1 MSWALESQPC
11 SAWYGPEIEETGRI
25 FQCGLWRISDYE
37 IQKSN
42 DSIWLSNQQQKTT
55 KFGKIVKHLLFTF
68 PFLQNNH
75 CQNCHIP
82 KKATK
87 GSMREKC
94 QNTEFFLAHIFPHSD
109 WIRRDTEHLSVFSPN
124 TGKYGPE
131 KNPYFDTFHAVVW
144 KSKSS
149 RFDMKVTLIYWMI
162 AVHCFQFQ
170 NITLSSFLNGTV
182 LLMKVTLNMKF
193 EEFFNSFF
201 VLLVNSDV
209 IRVYDFRNKHF
220 VFHFGLISTGFCVAD
235 FFFNDW
241 NFITY
246 FFQLPP
252 FLPITCRYIEPY
264 SLLSMLLV
272 KTSFFLQW

>member
-25 FQCGLWRISDYE
+25 FQCGLWRISGYE

-94 QNTEFFLAHIFPHSD
+94 QNTEFFLAYIFPHSD

-193 EEFFNSFF
+193 EEFFNSFYEF
-201 VLLVNSDV
+201 LCV
-209 IRVYDFRNKHF
+209 ISK
-220 VFHFGLISTGFCVAD
+220 
-235 FFFNDW
+235 
-241 NFITY
+241 
-246 FFQLPP
+246 
-252 FLPITCRYIEPY
+252 
-264 SLLSMLLV
+264 
-272 KTSFFLQW
+272 QWCH